1 MLINWKL
8 GELNLKIVYYG
19 PALAG
24 KTTNLEFI
32 HAKTNPALRGNLISL
47 KTWQDRMIYFDFLQL
62 ELGQIRGLRPKFNLY
77 TVPGQ
82 VYHSASRRLVLQ
94 GADGIVFV
102 ADSQASRLQ
111 ANLETL
117 ANLEHNLGELGYD
130 LKTFPFIVQYNKRDL
145 ADALPVPQLKQA
157 FGYSEAPQIDAVAI
171 KGIGVF
177 DTLKAAV
184 NTVIANVQI
193 PK

>member
-102 ADSQASRLQ
+102 ADSQADRLGE
-111 ANLETL
+111 NLDTL
-117 ANLEHNLGELGYD
+117 TSLEHNLSELGYD
-130 LKTFPFIVQYNKRDL
+130 PKTFPFVVQYNKRDL

-157 FGYSEAPQIDAVAI
+157 FGHTEAPQIEAVAV

-177 DTLKAAV
+177 EALKAAV

-193 PK
+193 PR